1 MKAALFLAAIFAC
14 AGVGAQQAP
23 AAAGPAPVP
32 APSPPRAIP
41 KAPPHAARMSDE
53 DMAELLRAQTSAIKA
68 LSAKIDA
75 LEIRLGNLETK
86 QR

>member
-1 MKAALFLAAIFAC
+1 MKAALFLAGIIAC
-14 AGVGAQQAP
+14 AGVAAQQAP
-23 AAAGPAPVP
+23 AAATPAPRPIPPP
-32 APSPPRAIP
+32 A
-41 KAPPHAARMSDE
+41 APAARMNNE
-53 DMAELLRAQTSAIKA
+53 EMAELLRAQTSAIKA